1 MRAIVNPHSSN
12 GDTRFQWPMIE
23 ARVRRITGPIEV
35 AFTDGPSAATHLTR
49 RALHEGVEQIIVVGG
64 DGTTN
69 EVVNGFFEEGRLVN
83 PNALLS
89 FLTCGTGGDFRRTFG
104 VPKQLDAQIT
114 GLHTG
119 EIRTIDL
126 GKLTYTD
133 FEGEIATRYFANI
146 ASFGLS
152 GEVDRAVNHL
162 SFSKRFGG
170 KTAFKWGTLKALF
183 SYRSKQVRICVDD
196 QYEETMQIAT
206 AAVCN
211 GRYFGGGM
219 FIAPHAQPDDGA
231 FEVVIIR
238 DTSNL
243 QLVLKSGM
251 IYKGKHLNH
260 PNVCTARGKRVEALP
275 VNPEEEVLLDVDGE
289 VPGRLPATFEVLPQV
304 IKLRC

>member
-1 MRAIVNPHSSN
+1 M
-12 GDTRFQWPMIE
+12 
-23 ARVRRITGPIEV
+23 RRITGPIEV

-133 FEGEIATRYFANI
+133 FEGKNRH
-146 ASFGLS
+146 
-152 GEVDRAVNHL
+152 AVFCKH
-162 SFSKRFGG
+162 R
-170 KTAFKWGTLKALF
+170 
-183 SYRSKQVRICVDD
+183 
-196 QYEETMQIAT
+196 
-206 AAVCN
+206 
-211 GRYFGGGM
+211 
-219 FIAPHAQPDDGA
+219 
-231 FEVVIIR
+231 
-238 DTSNL
+238 
-243 QLVLKSGM
+243 QL
-251 IYKGKHLNH
+251 
-260 PNVCTARGKRVEALP
+260 RVERRGGPGSKSP
-275 VNPEEEVLLDVDGE
+275 VVFQTVWGE
-289 VPGRLPATFEVLPQV
+289 NCL
-304 IKLRC
+304 